1 MMNKLG
7 AAQMRLAALFQ
18 DRELFLRTGGQVK
31 FLKISA
37 KFQRTV
43 ATIVAF
49 VVLAWIAV
57 TAFMLV
63 RHLMTAEER
72 ADLARK
78 QAEVARTESK
88 VAAYRDRVD
97 NVAEDLNAR
106 QEYLETLTK
115 TYLEPD
121 ADNAEAAVKEA
132 AAKETQGTKPV
143 TQNRPVDIADEL
155 AALELIRVRQDEFA
169 EKMVAMAAKRA
180 AHAEGTI
187 RQLGLNPTALA
198 QNARGGMGGPFIA
211 PAKLP
216 GDVKD
221 PLLLKLG
228 AVLQRMAVM
237 EQTLVALPSNNPAS
251 VMMMS
256 SGFGYRSDPFT
267 GSGAMHA
274 GLDFRG
280 PIGTPI
286 LASARGVVS
295 FVGVKSGYGNVV
307 EIDHGHGIMTRYAH
321 LSGFDTRV
329 GTKVDAGQKI
339 ARMGSTGRS
348 TGSHLH
354 FEVRLNGQALNPRRF
369 LEANTD
375 VLTQQSTGN

>member
-43 ATIVAF
+43 AAIVAF
-49 VVLAWIAV
+49 FVVAWIAI

-63 RHLMTAEER
+63 RHLVTAEER
-72 ADLARK
+72 AELARK

-106 QEYLETLTK
+106 QEYLEALTK

-121 ADNAEAAVKEA
+121 AEDAAA
-132 AAKETQGTKPV
+132 AAKEAKGTKPV
-143 TQNRPVDIADEL
+143 SQNRSLDIADEL
-155 AALELIRVRQDEFA
+155 AELELIRVRQDEFA
-169 EKMVAMAAKRA
+169 EKMVTMAAKRA
-180 AHAEGTI
+180 AQAEGAI
-187 RQLGLNPTALA
+187 RELGLNPMMLA
-198 QNARGGMGGPFIA
+198 QNARDGMGGPFIA

-216 GDVKD
+216 SDVKD
-221 PLLLKLG
+221 PLLLKLN
-228 AVLQRMAVM
+228 AVLRRMAVM

-329 GTKVDAGQKI
+329 GAKVESGEKI

-375 VLTQQSTGN
+375 VLTRQSTGN

>member
-1 MMNKLG
+1 MMNQLG
-7 AAQMRLAALFQ
+7 AARMRLAALFQ

-43 ATIVAF
+43 AIIVAAM
-49 VVLAWIAV
+49 VLAWIAI

-72 ADLARK
+72 AELARK
-78 QAEVARTESK
+78 QAEVAQKESK

-121 ADNAEAAVKEA
+121 AEDMPA
-132 AAKETQGTKPV
+132 AAKAAKGSKPV
-143 TQNRPVDIADEL
+143 SQSRPLDIADEL

-169 EKMVAMAAKRA
+169 EKMVDMAAKRA

-187 RQLGLNPTALA
+187 RQLGLNPTTLA
-198 QNARGGMGGPFIA
+198 QNAGKGMGGPLIA

-216 GDVKD
+216 SDVTD
-221 PLLLKLG
+221 PLLLKLN
-228 AVLQRMAVM
+228 AVLRRMAVM

-329 GTKVDAGQKI
+329 GVKVDAGQKI

-375 VLTQQSTGN
+375 VLTQQGTGN

>member
-1 MMNKLG
+1 MNKLG
-7 AAQMRLAALFQ
+7 AAQLRLAALFQ

-37 KFQRTV
+37 KFQRTA
-43 ATIVAF
+43 ATIVAL
-49 VVLAWIAV
+49 VVLAWLAI

-72 ADLARK
+72 AQLAVK
-78 QAEVARTESK
+78 QAEVARNERK
-88 VAAYRDRVD
+88 VADYRDRVD

-106 QEYLETLTK
+106 QEYLEAITK
-115 TYLEPD
+115 TYLAPD
-121 ADNAEAAVKEA
+121 AEDAATAGKNAKAS
-132 AAKETQGTKPV
+132 KPV
-143 TQNRPVDIADEL
+143 SQNRPVDIAQEL
-155 AALELIRVRQDEFA
+155 AELELLRVRQDDFA
-169 EKMVAMAAKRA
+169 QKLVTVAAKRA
-180 AHAEGTI
+180 ARAEGAI
-187 RQLGLNPTALA
+187 RQLGLNPAALA
-198 QNARGGMGGPFIA
+198 QNAGQAMGGPLV
-211 PAKLP
+211 PVTKLP
-216 GDVKD
+216 DDVKD
-221 PLLLKLG
+221 PLLLKLN
-228 AVLQRMAVM
+228 AVLRRMAVM
-237 EQTLVALPSNNPAS
+237 EQTLVALPSSNPAS

-307 EIDHGHGIMTRYAH
+307 EIDHGQGIMTRYAH
-321 LSGFDTRV
+321 LSGFDTQV

-354 FEVRLNGQALNPRRF
+354 FEVRLNGQALNPRKF

-375 VLTQQSTGN
+375 VLTQQIAGS

>member
-1 MMNKLG
+1 MMNQLG
-7 AAQMRLAALFQ
+7 AARMRLAALFQ

-43 ATIVAF
+43 AIIVAAM
-49 VVLAWIAV
+49 VLAWIAI

-72 ADLARK
+72 AELARK
-78 QAEVARTESK
+78 QAEVAQKESK

-121 ADNAEAAVKEA
+121 AEDMPA
-132 AAKETQGTKPV
+132 AAKAAKGSKPV
-143 TQNRPVDIADEL
+143 SQSRPLDIADEL

-169 EKMVAMAAKRA
+169 EKMVDMAAKRA

-187 RQLGLNPTALA
+187 RQLGLNPTTLA
-198 QNARGGMGGPFIA
+198 QNAGNGMGGPLIA

-216 GDVKD
+216 SDVTD
-221 PLLLKLG
+221 PLLLKLN
-228 AVLQRMAVM
+228 AVLRRMAVM

-329 GTKVDAGQKI
+329 GVKVDAGQKI

-375 VLTQQSTGN
+375 VLTQQGTGN